1 MRRVHPMKILISE
14 QRDGAATEVAQRLGA
29 AGHSLEYCHAPGS
42 GDGSCVALTDNGR
55 CPLADTDVAVVVD
68 ARMDDTAFADTEF
81 GAVCALRHATP
92 LVVVGPVPEGS
103 ISPWRD
109 ADVCCAPQDVVA
121 ACEGATTTFGS
132 TAHRAVTSAATG
144 VIRRFGIQEQPR
156 VVLRERHNVVD
167 AFITTGRRLPL
178 SVREA
183 TRLAVR
189 AGLAP
194 YTKHWNYAEVIFRS

>member
-1 MRRVHPMKILISE
+1 MAMKILISE

-29 AGHSLEYCHAPGS
+29 AGHSLVYCHVPGS
-42 GDGSCVALTDNGR
+42 GDGACVALSDNGR

-68 ARMDDTAFADTEF
+68 ARTDDTAFTDAEF

-92 LVVVGPVPEGS
+92 LVVVGPVPDRTV
-103 ISPWRD
+103 SPWRD
-109 ADVCCAPQDVVA
+109 ADVRCETRDVVA
-121 ACEGATTTFGS
+121 ACERAAAAVGATP
-132 TAHRAVTSAATG
+132 HRAVAAAATR
-144 VIRRFGIQEQPR
+144 VIRRFGIDEQPK

-167 AFITTGRRLPL
+167 AFITTGRALPP

-194 YTKHWNYAEVIFRS
+194 YTKHWSYADVIFRS

>member
-1 MRRVHPMKILISE
+1 MKILISE

-29 AGHSLEYCHAPGS
+29 AGHSLVCCHAPGS
-42 GDGSCVALTDNGR
+42 GDPSCVALTDNGR

-81 GAVCALRHATP
+81 
-92 LVVVGPVPEGS
+92 
-103 ISPWRD
+103 
-109 ADVCCAPQDVVA
+109 VA
-121 ACEGATTTFGS
+121 ACEGATTTFGA
-132 TAHRAVTSAATG
+132 TAHRAVTSAATR

-156 VVLRERHNVVD
+156 IVLRDRHNVVD
-167 AFITTGRRLPL
+167 AFITTGRRLPP